1 MIHIIGISAVALIF
15 GLFLRQ
21 HNKTVSLILIIFAC
35 IAVFLESVSYLTD
48 IIDTLSGMVS
58 GLEETSAY
66 LKIMFKVLGI
76 ALITQIISDLCRDC
90 GESALAGQT
99 EVAAKIFIVAL
110 ILPLLQA
117 VVKIITGLAS

>member
-117 VVKIITGLAS
+117 VVKVITGLAS

>member
-1 MIHIIGISAVALIF
+1 MIHIIGISAAALIF

-117 VVKIITGLAS
+117 VVKVITGLAS

>member
-35 IAVFLESVSYLTD
+35 IAIFLESVSYLTD

-58 GLEETSAY
+58 GLEEISAY

-117 VVKIITGLAS
+117 VVKVITGLAS

>member
-21 HNKTVSLILIIFAC
+21 HNKSVSLILIIFAC

-48 IIDTLSGMVS
+48 IIDTLSGIVS

-117 VVKIITGLAS
+117 VVKVITGLAS

>member
-48 IIDTLSGMVS
+48 IIDTLSNMVS
-58 GLEETSAY
+58 GLKETSAY

-99 EVAAKIFIVAL
+99 EVAAKIFIMAL

-117 VVKIITGLAS
+117 VVEVITGLAS

>member
-1 MIHIIGISAVALIF
+1 MIHIIGISTVALIF

-117 VVKIITGLAS
+117 VVKVITGLAS

>member
-35 IAVFLESVSYLTD
+35 IAVFIESVSYLSE
-48 IIDTLSGMVS
+48 IIDTLSSMVG
-58 GLEETSAY
+58 GLKETSSY

-76 ALITQIISDLCRDC
+76 ALITQIISDLCRDS
-90 GESALAGQT
+90 GESALASQT

-117 VVKIITGLAS
+117 VVKVITGLAS

>member
-1 MIHIIGISAVALIF
+1 MIHLIGISAVALIF

-117 VVKIITGLAS
+117 VVKVITGLAS

>member
-99 EVAAKIFIVAL
+99 EVVAKIFIVAL

-117 VVKIITGLAS
+117 VVKVITGLAS

>member
-1 MIHIIGISAVALIF
+1 MIHIIGISVVALIF

-35 IAVFLESVSYLTD
+35 VAVFFESATSLTE
-48 IIDTLSGMVS
+48 IINTLTEMAG
-58 GLEETSAY
+58 GLGETSAY

-99 EVAAKIFIVAL
+99 EVAAKIIIVSL

-117 VVKIITGLAS
+117 VIKVITGLAS

>member
-48 IIDTLSGMVS
+48 IIDTLSSMVS

-117 VVKIITGLAS
+117 VVKVITGLAS

>member
-21 HNKTVSLILIIFAC
+21 HNKSVSLILIIFAC
-35 IAVFLESVSYLTD
+35 IAVFLESVSYLID

-117 VVKIITGLAS
+117 VVKVITGLAS

>member
-1 MIHIIGISAVALIF
+1 MIHIIGISAVVLIF
-15 GLFLRQ
+15 GLFLRK

-58 GLEETSAY
+58 GLEETSTY

-117 VVKIITGLAS
+117 VVKVITGLAS

>member
-1 MIHIIGISAVALIF
+1 MIHIIGISAVVLIF

-35 IAVFLESVSYLTD
+35 IAVFLESVSYLID

-117 VVKIITGLAS
+117 VVKVITGLAS

>member
-1 MIHIIGISAVALIF
+1 MIHIIGISVVALIF

-21 HNKTVSLILIIFAC
+21 HNKTVSSILIIFAC

-117 VVKIITGLAS
+117 VVKVITGLAS

>member
-48 IIDTLSGMVS
+48 IIDTLSSMVS

-76 ALITQIISDLCRDC
+76 ALITQIISDLCRDS
-90 GESALAGQT
+90 GESALASQT

-117 VVKIITGLAS
+117 VVKVITGLAS

>member
-117 VVKIITGLAS
+117 VAKVITGLAS

>member
-21 HNKTVSLILIIFAC
+21 HNKSVSLILIIFAC

-117 VVKIITGLAS
+117 VVKAITGLAS

>member
-66 LKIMFKVLGI
+66 LKIMFKVPGI

-117 VVKIITGLAS
+117 VVKVITGLAS

>member
-117 VVKIITGLAS
+117 VVKVISGLAS

>member
-1 MIHIIGISAVALIF
+1 MIHIIGIAAVALIF

-35 IAVFLESVSYLTD
+35 IAVFLQSVSYLSD
-48 IIDTLSGMVS
+48 IIETLSGMVS
-58 GLEETSAY
+58 GMDETSAY

-117 VVKIITGLAS
+117 VVKVITGLAS

>member
-48 IIDTLSGMVS
+48 IIGTLSGMVS

-117 VVKIITGLAS
+117 VVKVITGLAS

>member
-21 HNKTVSLILIIFAC
+21 HNKSVSLILIIFAC

-117 VVKIITGLAS
+117 VVKVITGLAS

>member
-1 MIHIIGISAVALIF
+1 MIHIIGISAMALIF

-117 VVKIITGLAS
+117 VVKVITGLAS

>member
-35 IAVFLESVSYLTD
+35 IAVFLESVSYLTY

-117 VVKIITGLAS
+117 VVKVITGLAS